1 VLLCRCLAL
10 YHVASGQIYQFEKE
24 PVPPNRSLHTLYAF
38 YVYSETEAP
47 DRLPGGDGRP
57 FVGFSGLEAR
67 ATSPEYEQSVASYAG
82 VQLSIMR
89 YKDFFNLINPKR
101 FCSDEGT
108 LLVNLLG
115 GEDIDKQDVFRHTI
129 YFNESARSLKKQ
141 WVRQTGVYILVFS
154 NCGDFDKAT
163 VTGTVTVKNAY
174 GYLPGNEF
182 HKLPFYGWLLLVY
195 MGLAL
200 IWMVL
205 SIRWWKELFN
215 VQNCIA
221 IVIFFGLLESFL
233 WYIFFNDWNQTG
245 VRPKWIFIFA
255 ILFTVVKSTFSYML
269 VLVASL
275 GWGVTRPFLDHQVI
289 LKLQVLCLLY
299 IVLDFIRE
307 SVLSFRHSYSL
318 SLTFVLLCLLPVS
331 LLNGAIFYWVFTA
344 LSSLMETLRE
354 RRQTEKLVL
363 FQRLWKI
370 LIAALTLAT
379 CTLLFQIFNISRSI
393 TSRWKYQWLLTD
405 GITHA
410 LFLFVLAAMM
420 YLWAPHK
427 YSQRFAYS
435 HQLDGTDE
443 NTAGQG
449 SGIWADEFGL
459 EEDQDDRDDGES
471 FWATT
476 RRDAEDAEGFA
487 ERAVKARADV
497 IGIAGGAEE
506 RDAKV

>member
-1 VLLCRCLAL
+1 
-10 YHVASGQIYQFEKE
+10 
-24 PVPPNRSLHTLYAF
+24 
-38 YVYSETEAP
+38 
-47 DRLPGGDGRP
+47 
-57 FVGFSGLEAR
+57 
-67 ATSPEYEQSVASYAG
+67 
-82 VQLSIMR
+82 
-89 YKDFFNLINPKR
+89 
-101 FCSDEGT
+101 
-108 LLVNLLG
+108 
-115 GEDIDKQDVFRHTI
+115 
-129 YFNESARSLKKQ
+129 
-141 WVRQTGVYILVFS
+141 
-154 NCGDFDKAT
+154 
-163 VTGTVTVKNAY
+163 
-174 GYLPGNEF
+174 
-182 HKLPFYGWLLLVY
+182 
-195 MGLAL
+195 
-200 IWMVL
+200 
-205 SIRWWKELFN
+205 
-215 VQNCIA
+215 
-221 IVIFFGLLESFL
+221 
-233 WYIFFNDWNQTG
+233 G

-497 IGIAGGAEE
+497 IGIAGGAAVVFSSAEVHRVLDVCHKACGEGVDVSCVPSCQDEVLACGTPSQRNAPCEKKAVDKAANFRATWEKEHPHSFMKVATSVLRKKVETGCEDACGPYADSHCFTECETMMFRCMCMEE
-506 RDAKV
+506 DVDAKKSVCEQCESEVLAKAKNFDERYHTIA